1 MIEITPDISIDESE
15 ITWDFI
21 RSSGPGGQNVNKTAT
36 AVQLRF
42 DVQASKSLPDYVRLR
57 LLKEAGK
64 RMTTKGVLIIEAKR
78 YRSQKRNRADALQ
91 RLIDLIISASQPRK
105 PRKKIKHRWRG
116 KEQRLE
122 QKRRTREKKRSR
134 RPIHPEDY

>member
-15 ITWDFI
+15 INWDFI

-42 DVQASKSLPDYVRLR
+42 NVLGSKSLPEHVRLR
-57 LLKEAGK
+57 LIKEVG
-64 RMTTKGVLIIEAKR
+64 RRITTKGVLIIEAKR
-78 YRSQKRNRADALQ
+78 YRSQKRNREDALQ
-91 RLIDLIISASQPRK
+91 RLIDLIKSAAQPRK

-116 KEQRLE
+116 KERRLE
-122 QKRRTREKKRSR
+122 QKRRIGDKKRSR